1 MQNKAVPDPRLY
13 PSNYWIDGG
22 KIRTRGFEA
31 EISGKLTRELQI
43 LAGYTYAKSVYL
55 EDEKVHPSLSAHAK
69 GEIANAYVPRRI
81 FRLYTSYAPPA
92 LPGLNFGLGGRYQ
105 SRTGSYYKGAFAAPP
120 QKSYTLLDAHVGYK
134 FNKNFG
140 LNFAIRNIADKKYFI
155 NSMNR
160 SADRL
165 NYYGE
170 PRRLTLTLNYT
181 Y

>member
-1 MQNKAVPDPRLY
+1 M
-13 PSNYWIDGG
+13 
-22 KIRTRGFEA
+22 
-31 EISGKLTRELQI
+31 
-43 LAGYTYAKSVYL
+43 
-55 EDEKVHPSLSAHAK
+55 
-69 GEIANAYVPRRI
+69 
-81 FRLYTSYAPPA
+81 SYAPPA

-105 SRTGSYYKGAFAAPP
+105 SRTGSYYKGEFAAPP